1 MIRGDNWEPLKP
13 EINERLRLGH
23 RILAYVSHCAE
34 NVHFAILVDLPNL
47 LGVAYPFSRLVFH
60 SLMQAGRVS
69 GIKIEIGHNL
79 RILATVGTTMIL
91 LLWREKGPMSALFAS
106 HGKRRNKQSFD
117 LLEQQRQQQ

>member
-13 EINERLRLGH
+13 ESNERLRLGH

-79 RILATVGTTMIL
+79 RILATVGDDDDTSVVA
-91 LLWREKGPMSALFAS
+91 REGPNECTFCPS
-106 HGKRRNKQSFD
+106 R
-117 LLEQQRQQQ
+117 